1 MDTVGRCQQLLL
13 GPVILG
19 LGHGAGHG
27 GGIQLTVLVEPF
39 GELHVLT
46 VASSSIERIRAITDT
61 GTDRSLRVG
70 G

>member
-1 MDTVGRCQQLLL
+1 MDTVGWCQQLVF

-39 GELHVLT
+39 GELHGVT
-46 VASSSIERIRAITDT
+46 VAPSAVERIRAITDT
-61 GTDRSLRVG
+61 GTDRSLRVCG
-70 G
+70 